1 MQYRNLSLYWLALGV
16 GGMLAF
22 LVPGVGFALGIG
34 ALLYF
39 VYAIPYWLMFVVFL
53 HTRARSRLV
62 FGMTRRRFAIRLA
75 IGAAVVGVGS
85 LLLGWKGLACI
96 AAAVLCYCGEI
107 ALKDAMVSTARGYL
121 DDASARTGVSK
132 AG

>member
-1 MQYRNLSLYWLALGV
+1 VQYRNLMLYWLALGL

-22 LVPGVGFALGIG
+22 LVPGIGFAIGIG

-53 HTRARSRLV
+53 HARPRSRLV
-62 FGMTRRRFAIRLA
+62 FGMTRRTFAIRLA
-75 IGAAVVGVGS
+75 IGAAVVCVGS
-85 LLLGWKGLACI
+85 LLLGWKVLACI

-107 ALKDAMVSTARGYL
+107 VLKDWMVLTARGYVE
-121 DDASARTGVSK
+121 DAPLRSGASR

>member
-1 MQYRNLSLYWLALGV
+1 MQYRNLMLYWLALGL

-53 HTRARSRLV
+53 HTRPRSRFV
-62 FGMTRRRFAIRLA
+62 FGMSRRTFAIRLA
-75 IGAAVVGVGS
+75 IGAAVVCIGS
-85 LLLGWKGLACI
+85 LLLGWKVLACI
-96 AAAVLCYCGEI
+96 AAALLAFCGESLI
-107 ALKDAMVSTARGYL
+107 KDWMLLTVRGYVE
-121 DDASARTGVSK
+121 DAPQRPAGSAR
-132 AG
+132 

>member
-1 MQYRNLSLYWLALGV
+1 MQYRNLVLYWLALGLC
-16 GGMLAF
+16 GMLAF

-53 HTRARSRLV
+53 HARPRSRMV
-62 FGMTRRRFAIRLA
+62 FGMTRRTFAVRLA
-75 IGAAVVGVGS
+75 IGATVVCIGS
-85 LLLGWKGLACI
+85 LLLGWKVLACV

-107 ALKDAMVSTARGYL
+107 ALKDWMILTARGYAQ
-121 DDASARTGVSK
+121 DAPVR
-132 AG
+132 AGETDAG